1 MTEFTIVIMK
11 NELFAFEKIDHK
23 FETLKIKG
31 EVSVDLDDCS
41 SPSELAERIVS
52 NYIQDKVVN
61 ADFSDVNM
69 NIAYCNESDKFLP
82 DLVSVSRSCRNIT
95 VYPIEKELVNILLK
109 LNKIKPGT
117 SSVVKIE
124 DVVFDVKLEENGKN
138 IINRGSDKKPSYELK
153 AEDIA
158 NSFIANYKFISNQKE
173 IEKLHSDVESSK
185 SEIKR
190 LTDKLKKY
198 GIPLDFD
205 ENNAIIASYDSKK
218 KYIAGKILKATLVEV
233 KKSGAKLI
241 CDKTIE
247 VWISFGELKKCYG
260 DAYTTVLKPD
270 IEFNV
275 YFKDDRTAL
284 VSE

>member
-11 NELFAFEKIDHK
+11 NELFAFEKIGDK

-31 EVSVDLDDCS
+31 EVSVDLNDCS
-41 SPSELAERIVS
+41 SPIELAERIVR
-52 NYIQDKVVN
+52 NYIQDKVLN
-61 ADFSDVNM
+61 ADFKDVNM
-69 NIAYCNESDKFLP
+69 NIAYCNESGKFLT
-82 DLVSVSRSCRNIT
+82 DLVTESKSCKNIT

-117 SSVVKIE
+117 STVVKIE
-124 DVVFDVKLEENGKN
+124 DVVFEIKLEENGKN
-138 IINRGSDKKPSYELK
+138 TVAACEKKPSFELK

-173 IEKLHSDVESSK
+173 IEKLQSDLELSK
-185 SEIKR
+185 SEIKK
-190 LTDKLKKY
+190 LSDKLKKHS
-198 GIPLDFD
+198 IPLDFD
-205 ENNAIIASYDSKK
+205 ENNAMIASYDSKNQNVVGK
-218 KYIAGKILKATLVEV
+218 KYKASIIEV
-233 KKSGAKLI
+233 KKSGTKLL
-241 CDKTIE
+241 CEKTIE

-260 DAYTTVLKPD
+260 DSYTTVLKPG
-270 IEFNV
+270 IEFSV

>member
-1 MTEFTIVIMK
+1 MK
-11 NELFAFEKIDHK
+11 NDLYAFEKKGDK

-31 EVSVDLDDCS
+31 EVSVDLNDCS
-41 SPSELAERIVS
+41 SAVELAERIVR

-82 DLVSVSRSCRNIT
+82 DLVSESKSCRSIT

-117 SSVVKIE
+117 STVVKIE
-124 DVVFDVKLEENGKN
+124 EVVFEIKLEENGKN
-138 IINRGSDKKPSYELK
+138 TVANCEKKPSFELK

-173 IEKLHSDVESSK
+173 IEKLQSDLELSK
-185 SEIKR
+185 SEIKK
-190 LTDKLKKY
+190 LSDKLKKY
-198 GIPLDFD
+198 RIPLDFD
-205 ENNAIIASYDSKK
+205 EDNAMIASYDSKNK
-218 KYIAGKILKATLVEV
+218 NVAGKRSKASVIEV
-233 KKSGAKLI
+233 KKSGAKLL
-241 CDKTIE
+241 CEKTIE
-247 VWISFGELKKCYG
+247 IWISFGELKKCFG
-260 DAYTTVLKPD
+260 DSYSTVLKAE
-270 IEFNV
+270 IELNV